1 MSNLRL
7 INETTVSSN
16 VASTL
21 SITDVFTSDFDIYKI
36 VSTAHIHNA
45 DKDIYIRYINSA
57 GSIVTASDYDAASLT
72 LKGHSGY
79 SETPSTKVNIN
90 YGGLFNLTTGDEG
103 GAAVEYV
110 FNPTNTSSYTF
121 GINQSIG
128 MYGTTGVYGTKGIRV
143 LQQTTSITGI
153 HLYNGEST
161 DNFGGGIV
169 RIYGL
174 RVDT

>member
-16 VASTL
+16 VASTV
-21 SITDVFTSDFDIYKI
+21 SITDVFNSDYDIYKI

-45 DKDIYIRYINSA
+45 DKDIYMRYINSS
-57 GSIVTASDYDAASLT
+57 GSVVSASNYDVAT
-72 LKGHSGY
+72 LMMRGADSY
-79 SETPSTKVNIN
+79 LERPTSRNNIDTGS
-90 YGGLFNLTTGDEG
+90 YFNLTSGDEG

-128 MYGTTGVYGTKGIRV
+128 MYGSTGTYGTKTIRA
-143 LQQTTSITGI
+143 LKQTASITGI
-153 HLYNGEST
+153 HLYNGESS

-174 RVDT
+174 RVDS

>member
-16 VASTL
+16 VASTV
-21 SITDVFTSDFDIYKI
+21 SITDVFSSDYDIYKI
-36 VSTAHIHNA
+36 VSTAYIHNA
-45 DKDIYIRYINSA
+45 DKDIYIRYINSSD
-57 GSIVTASDYDAASLT
+57 SIVSDSNYDTATLT
-72 LKGHSGY
+72 MRTHSTNTA
-79 SETPSTKVNIN
+79 TPSTRENID
-90 YGGLFNLTTGDEG
+90 YGGLFNLTSGDEG

-121 GINQSIG
+121 GINQSQG
-128 MYGTTGVYGTKGIRV
+128 MYGTTGGYGTKTIRV
-143 LQQTTSITGI
+143 LKQTTSITGI
-153 HLYNGEST
+153 NLYNGESA
-161 DNFGGGIV
+161 DNFGGGTV

>member
-7 INETTVSSN
+7 INETTVSSGVATVN
-16 VASTL
+16 V
-21 SITDVFTSDFDIYKI
+21 TDVFSSDYDIYKI
-36 VSTAHIHNA
+36 VSTANILNA
-45 DKDIYIRYINSA
+45 DKDIYMRYINSS
-57 GSIVTASDYDAASLT
+57 GSIVSASNYDTATLT
-72 LKGHSGY
+72 MKGHSSY